1 MLKYGKVNYIILYH
15 QIKNFF
21 FIAIVTYLNY
31 NFLNLQNI

>member
-1 MLKYGKVNYIILYH
+1 MSKYRKLNNIILDH

-31 NFLNLQNI
+31 NFLNL